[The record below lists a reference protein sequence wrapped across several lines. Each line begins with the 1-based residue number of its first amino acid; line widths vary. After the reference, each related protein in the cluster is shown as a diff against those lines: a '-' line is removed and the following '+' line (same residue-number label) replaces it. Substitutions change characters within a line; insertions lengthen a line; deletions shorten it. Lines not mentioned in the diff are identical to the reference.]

1 MKAASFIISHA
12 GAGSIMEGLSL
23 EKRMLVVINA
33 ALMDNHQCELAY
45 ALQKRNHLM
54 CSESPEQIFSDD
66 LLCKLSSFEP
76 VNFQDIRWAYVAKTV
91 DETMNFVPCENHRD

>member
-33 ALMDNHQCELAY
+33 DLMDNHQFELAH
-45 ALQKRNHLM
+45 ALQ
-54 CSESPEQIFSDD
+54 
-66 LLCKLSSFEP
+66 
-76 VNFQDIRWAYVAKTV
+76 
-91 DETMNFVPCENHRD
+91 